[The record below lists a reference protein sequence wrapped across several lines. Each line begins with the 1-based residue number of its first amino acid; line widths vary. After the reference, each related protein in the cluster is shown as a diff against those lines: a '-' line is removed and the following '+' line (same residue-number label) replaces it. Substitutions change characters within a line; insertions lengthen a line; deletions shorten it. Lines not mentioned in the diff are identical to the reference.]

1 MVKWLVLL
9 LACSLTGCAGPVGTA
24 GRTSPSAPAPPGS
37 AASESPPDGSALDG
51 SAPDGSAPGGSSPG
65 AAAGEGGR
73 EVGGCADAR
82 CEVTLRAGD
91 VLKFGQRHGVSRFAV
106 ASVQGDKVT
115 WEADFTGAGDMS
127 SQGEQGGASTCK
139 FDEGGG
145 CSGYIRGVTT
155 LTLNDVVLRFLSFD
169 RGRAVVRV
177 TPKR

>member
-9 LACSLTGCAGPVGTA
+9 LACALTGCAGPVGTA
-24 GRTSPSAPAPPGS
+24 GRTSAPTSESASEP
-37 AASESPPDGSALDG
+37 ASESTSGSSTSPPD
-51 SAPDGSAPGGSSPG
+51 
-65 AAAGEGGR
+65 AAGGAGGR
-73 EVGGCADAR
+73 EFGGCGDAR

-91 VLKFGQRHGVSRFAV
+91 VLKFGQRHGISRFAV
-106 ASVQGDKVT
+106 GSVEGDKVT

-127 SQGEQGGASTCK
+127 SQGEQGGSSTCK

-145 CSGYIRGVTT
+145 CTGYIRGVTT

>member
-9 LACSLTGCAGPVGTA
+9 LACSLTGCAGPVGTT
-24 GRTSPSAPAPPGS
+24 GRTSPSASAPPGS
-37 AASESPPDGSALDG
+37 AASESAPDG
-51 SAPDGSAPGGSSPG
+51 SAPDGSSSG
-65 AAAGEGGR
+65 AAAGDGGR

-106 ASVQGDKVT
+106 GSVQGDKVT
-115 WEADFTGAGDMS
+115 WEADFTGGGDMS

>member
-24 GRTSPSAPAPPGS
+24 GRTSPSAPAPPES
-37 AASESPPDGSALDG
+37 AASESAPDG
-51 SAPDGSAPGGSSPG
+51 SAPDGSSSG
-65 AAAGEGGR
+65 DAAGAGGR

-115 WEADFTGAGDMS
+115 WEADFTGGGDMS

>member
-24 GRTSPSAPAPPGS
+24 GRTSPSAPSESASSGS
-37 AASESPPDGSALDG
+37 ASGESPPD
-51 SAPDGSAPGGSSPG
+51 

-91 VLKFGQRHGVSRFAV
+91 VLRFGQRHGVSRFAV
-106 ASVQGDKVT
+106 GSVQGDKVT
-115 WEADFTGAGDMS
+115 WEADFTGGGDMS

>member
-24 GRTSPSAPAPPGS
+24 GRTSPSAPAPPES
-37 AASESPPDGSALDG
+37 AASESAPDG
-51 SAPDGSAPGGSSPG
+51 SAPDGSSSG
-65 AAAGEGGR
+65 DAAGEGGR

-115 WEADFTGAGDMS
+115 WEADFTGGGDMS

>member
-9 LACSLTGCAGPVGTA
+9 LACALTGCAGPVGTA
-24 GRTSPSAPAPPGS
+24 GRTSAPTSESASEP
-37 AASESPPDGSALDG
+37 ASESTSGSSTSPPD
-51 SAPDGSAPGGSSPG
+51 
-65 AAAGEGGR
+65 AAGGAGGR
-73 EVGGCADAR
+73 ELGGCGDAR

-91 VLKFGQRHGVSRFAV
+91 VLKFGQRHGISRFAV
-106 ASVQGDKVT
+106 GSVEGDKVT

-127 SQGEQGGASTCK
+127 SQGEQGGSSTCK

-145 CSGYIRGVTT
+145 CTGYIRGVTT
-155 LTLNDVVLRFLSFD
+155 LTLNDIVLRFLSFD

>member
-24 GRTSPSAPAPPGS
+24 GRTSAPTSASTSGSGSGSGPSSSMTPSA
-37 AASESPPDGSALDG
+37 
-51 SAPDGSAPGGSSPG
+51 SSPD
-65 AAAGEGGR
+65 AAGAGGR
-73 EVGGCADAR
+73 EFGGCGDAR
-82 CEVTLRAGD
+82 CEVTLKAGD
-91 VLKFGQRHGVSRFAV
+91 VLRFGQRHGISRFAV
-106 ASVQGDKVT
+106 GSVEGDKVT
-115 WEADFTGAGDMS
+115 WEADFTGGGDMS
-127 SQGEQGGASTCK
+127 SQGEQGGSSTCK

-155 LTLNDVVLRFLSFD
+155 LTLNDVVLRFLSFE

>member
-37 AASESPPDGSALDG
+37 AASESAPDGSSTDG
-51 SAPDGSAPGGSSPG
+51 SAPDGSD